1 MPEARARRLLRAL
14 FLLAAVCSAAG
25 PARAQ
30 TAETQTAGREPSAA
44 FVAADRPD
52 FFDERPGRQTTTTA
66 PQQQQGQTTSKHDQR
81 RAELETPLTPGQKM
95 RRGLRSAFLSP
106 QGYLNT
112 AFGATLTH
120 FREDEQPHK
129 DSGDRAADWASRFA
143 RNFSTRATRRIFSDG
158 IYASAFGQDPRY
170 EPSPR
175 KGFARRAAHAASR
188 VFITRDDEG
197 NHEFNASRLAGNM
210 TGSALANLW
219 EQSTPGHD
227 RIGVGPTFKRFGRSL
242 AFEALSNVVFQEFWP
257 DIMGIFRR

>member
-14 FLLAAVCSAAG
+14 LLLAAVSSAAAA
-25 PARAQ
+25 ARAQ
-30 TAETQTAGREPSAA
+30 TAETLPAKSEPSKP
-44 FVAADRPD
+44 FVAANWPN
-52 FFDERPGRQTTTTA
+52 FFDDRQGQTTTTQPQ
-66 PQQQQGQTTSKHDQR
+66 PQQQQGQSKHDKR

-95 RRGLRSAFLSP
+95 KRSLRSAFLSP
-106 QGYLNT
+106 QAYLNT

-120 FREDEQPHK
+120 FREEDQPHK

-188 VFITRDDEG
+188 VFITRDDDG
-197 NHEFNASRLAGNM
+197 NHEVNASGLAGNM

-242 AFEALSNVVFQEFWP
+242 AIGALTNVVFQEFWP
-257 DIMGIFRR
+257 DIMGIFKR

>member
-14 FLLAAVCSAAG
+14 FLLAAVSCTAAT
-25 PARAQ
+25 ARAQ
-30 TAETQTAGREPSAA
+30 TPETPSAGGETPKP
-44 FVAADRPD
+44 FVAANRPN
-52 FFDERPGRQTTTTA
+52 FFDERQQDRTTTT
-66 PQQQQGQTTSKHDQR
+66 QQQGQSKHDQR
-81 RAELETPLTPGQKM
+81 REELKTPLTPGQKM
-95 RRGLRSAFLSP
+95 KRGLRSAFLSP

-120 FREDEQPHK
+120 LREDDQPHK
-129 DSGDRAADWASRFA
+129 DAGDEAADWASRFA

-175 KGFARRAAHAASR
+175 KGFGRRAVHAATR
-188 VFITRDDEG
+188 VFITRGDEG

-242 AFEALSNVVFQEFWP
+242 MFEALSNVVFQEFWP
-257 DIMGIFRR
+257 DIMGIFKR

>member
-1 MPEARARRLLRAL
+1 MPEARARLLLRAL
-14 FLLAAVCSAAG
+14 FLLAAVSFTAAA
-25 PARAQ
+25 ARAQ
-30 TAETQTAGREPSAA
+30 TAATLPVDREPSKP
-44 FVAADRPD
+44 FVAANWPN
-52 FFDERPGRQTTTTA
+52 FFDERQSQTTT
-66 PQQQQGQTTSKHDQR
+66 QQPPQGQSKHDQR

-95 RRGLRSAFLSP
+95 KRGLRSAFLSP

-120 FREDEQPHK
+120 FREEDQPHK
-129 DSGDRAADWASRFA
+129 DGGDEAADWASRFA

-175 KGFARRAAHAASR
+175 KGFGRRAAHAATR

-242 AFEALSNVVFQEFWP
+242 MFEALSNVVFQEFWP
-257 DIMGIFRR
+257 DIMGIFKR